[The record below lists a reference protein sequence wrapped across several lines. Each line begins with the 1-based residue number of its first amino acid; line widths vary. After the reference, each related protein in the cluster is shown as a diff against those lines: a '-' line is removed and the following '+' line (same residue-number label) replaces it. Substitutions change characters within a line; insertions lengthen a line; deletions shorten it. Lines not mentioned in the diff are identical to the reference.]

1 MGTTPTVYDVAERS
15 GVSIATVSR
24 VYRNPDSVRDKTRER
39 VLAAARELGYVP
51 SGNARGLASRS
62 TGVLGLCFPDYSAP
76 DPDTEAAAADADD
89 ADDHAFML
97 HSDQIIRGM
106 ERAARRHGYALLIA
120 ASLKGGP
127 ESLVAKVAG
136 RVDGFAVLAGTVP
149 TEDLDVISRR
159 LPVVMLAGPR
169 EPDHLDH
176 LDHIEVANEDGQQE
190 LTRHLIED
198 HGLRRLAFVGGEE
211 RSPDAQARFRGY
223 QEACR
228 AAGLPVREEPD
239 LRAGM
244 MTQAEGSRAADA
256 LLDRTGPGAGS
267 VGGGGGGGSG
277 GGSGGDVRGGVSA
290 PPGAMLFANDQMAI
304 GALHALERRGV
315 RVPQDV
321 AVTGFDGIP
330 LSRLVRP
337 ALTTVRQPMRQ
348 LGEEAVELLV
358 RRLGEERDRAPVDL
372 MLPVN
377 VVRRASCGC
386 G

>member
-1 MGTTPTVYDVAERS
+1 MYDVAERS

-24 VYRNPDSVRDKTRER
+24 VYRNPDSVRAQTRER

-62 TGVLGLCFPDYSAP
+62 TGVLGLCFPDYA
-76 DPDTEAAAADADD
+76 DPDTDTGADD
-89 ADDHAFML
+89 ETDDNAAML
-97 HSDQIIRGM
+97 YSDQIIRGM

-136 RVDGFAVLAGTVP
+136 RVDGFAVLARTVP
-149 TEDLDVISRR
+149 TEDLEVISRR

-169 EPDHLDH
+169 EIDH
-176 LDHIEVANEDGQQE
+176 LDHIEAANSDGQRQ

-198 HGLRRLAFVGGEE
+198 HGLRRLTFIAGE
-211 RSPDAQARFRGY
+211 RDSPDAEARFRGY

-228 AAGLPVREEPD
+228 SAGLPVADEPD
-239 LRAGM
+239 LRVPM
-244 MTQAEGSRAADA
+244 MTQAEGARAAGV
-256 LLDRTGPGAGS
+256 LLDRDSAGP
-267 VGGGGGGGSG
+267 
-277 GGSGGDVRGGVSA
+277 
-290 PPGAMLFANDQMAI
+290 PQAMLFANDQMAA

-315 RVPQDV
+315 RVPGDV

-337 ALTTVRQPMRQ
+337 ALTTVRQPMRRM
-348 LGEEAVELLV
+348 GEEAVERLV
-358 RRLGEERDRAPVDL
+358 RRLTGADSDEPMSL
-372 MLPVN
+372 MLPVTP
-377 VVRRASCGC
+377 VHRESCGC
-386 G
+386 GPAGVSGGTAAVSGTTAASGPAGSRTPESPAG